1 MTLTNE
7 ELLKLPADVF
17 YDVFLALCHTHRV
30 GPILT
35 LKKLGISPSATWR
48 WKQGSL
54 PSAEHLCRIAIFFN
68 VSVDYLLQAEIR
80 KIRFE
85 YLINAE

>member
-54 PSAEHLCRIAIFFN
+54 ASAEHLCRIAIFFN

-80 KIRFE
+80 KIRTE
-85 YLINAE
+85 DLINAV